1 MREDLDNYPSL
12 NDERL
17 AEYEAE
23 EEAYRAEVNDRND
36 APALV
41 QESKPPSQPLSPPVT
56 LTPANDIKLGR
67 KLTIKKLASKHLATS
82 DVPVDEWCERNPCK
96 CATELGEYLGNPGVI
111 VSCPW
116 TDLGGES

>member
-36 APALV
+36 APAL
-41 QESKPPSQPLSPPVT
+41 SKRVSPPVN
-56 LTPANDIKLGR
+56 L
-67 KLTIKKLASKHLATS
+67 
-82 DVPVDEWCERNPCK
+82 
-96 CATELGEYLGNPGVI
+96 
-111 VSCPW
+111 
-116 TDLGGES
+116 